1 MVQQFEEAP
10 RFQQTQMG
18 VGMSLD
24 DTTKNFVEKLIV
36 DYGTSRGIKIALD
49 VGVPAYAISMVLNTP
64 IAQQAISGA
73 TGDAKTM
80 LGDVK
85 EGILG
90 LFNVNQDPNLGL
102 QQLQQGQAML
112 DPRVTREQQQAAG
125 QLPEQQ
131 AIAQQQA
138 ETQQQIMNEISQ
150 ANQQAQQTGGNF
162 VSGPA
167 GMGGLS
173 SYNPTGFGSNIAGNV
188 TIGKADGGLVS
199 LFKKGF

>member
-1 MVQQFEEAP
+1 MVQRFEEAS
-10 RFQQTQMG
+10 RFQRTQMG
-18 VGMSLD
+18 VGMPPD
-24 DTTKNFVEKLIV
+24 DTIQDQIKDLITRFGITK
-36 DYGTSRGIKIALD
+36 GIQIAL
-49 VGVPAYAISMVLNTP
+49 GANISPLAISIALNSP
-64 IAQQAISGA
+64 I
-73 TGDAKTM
+73 GDRA
-80 LGDVK
+80 VK
-85 EGILG
+85 STKGVVGKVGSGILG

-102 QQLQQGQAML
+102 QQLQQAQAML

-125 QLPEQQ
+125 LLPEQQ

-138 ETQQQIMNEISQ
+138 QTQQQIMNEISQ

-173 SYNPTGFGSNIAGNV
+173 SYNPTGFGSNIAGNI